1 MIEPTKSTTVTRA
14 EDVLPDHLDRA
25 EVAGIMVRKGT
36 VAAFVRN
43 AMKWSDP
50 STANSERQDLE
61 REMAGSVEALRVL
74 GVLTVFEIR
83 DERLRAFIDSH

>member
-1 MIEPTKSTTVTRA
+1 
-14 EDVLPDHLDRA
+14 
-25 EVAGIMVRKGT
+25 
-36 VAAFVRN
+36 
-43 AMKWSDP
+43 MKWSDP
-50 STANSERQDLE
+50 STANSEPQDIE